1 MKNSMPFNVE
11 PFNIGYQ
18 HRGLDKEATEESKSI
33 VKETYRALKKRKKF
47 FNFQLSFNPM
57 EGHVLH
63 PWNRDEKSEDA
74 IVIKK
79 MKSNPTMKF
88 CGLSFTAKH
97 GYEYKAVLNVPIIRR
112 LVILRSMLNSR
123 YSDIRREH
131 KLSVEDVASMYC
143 EDYYEEYKKTH
154 KPVPNELTV
163 AWYGAIA
170 ITSLFYIFMAWIMY
184 IVSPTLTFTMIGI
197 HGVVFAVYLI
207 YLTFNKF

>member
-1 MKNSMPFNVE
+1 MRNNI

-57 EGHVLH
+57 GGHVLH

-74 IVIKK
+74 IVIRN
-79 MKSNPTMKF
+79 MKRNPTMKF
-88 CGLSFTAKH
+88 CGLSFVAKH
-97 GYEYKAVLNVPIIRR
+97 GHEDKAVINVPLIRR
-112 LVILRSMLNSR
+112 LVILRSMLYGR

-131 KLSVEDVASMYC
+131 KLSVEDVSSMYC
-143 EDYYEEYKKTH
+143 EDYMEEYKKNH
-154 KPVPNELTV
+154 KPIPNELTV
-163 AWYGAIA
+163 AWYGAIV
-170 ITSLFYIFMAWIMY
+170 ITSISYITMMWVLY
-184 IVSPTLTFTMIGI
+184 IVSPILTFTLLGMHSI
-197 HGVVFAVYLI
+197 VFAFYLI